1 MSRNEALLKL
11 FAALVALGAG
21 VAATVIVALL
31 VRHTL
36 G

>member
-21 VAATVIVALL
+21 VAAIVIVALL